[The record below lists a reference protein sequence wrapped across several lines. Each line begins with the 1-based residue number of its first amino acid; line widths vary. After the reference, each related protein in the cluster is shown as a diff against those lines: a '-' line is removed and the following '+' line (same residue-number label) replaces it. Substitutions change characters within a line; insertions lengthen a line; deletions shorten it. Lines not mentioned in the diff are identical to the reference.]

1 MVITPVSDDFFMGI
15 GCSSQVQAD
24 QYCIE
29 KFKDDHLEISDSHSE
44 ALSSPELSDENLHGL
59 GLPKFKLLFLK
70 TESPLDSAG
79 APFLNCI
86 LKAVKSERWGN
97 QRAHFVFFLSLRN
110 HYLPLLDVQCV
121 EDISLINFTFFSFER
136 CRDFFIFNGEE

>member
-86 LKAVKSERWGN
+86 LKAQIEVKADEEI
-97 QRAHFVFFLSLRN
+97 AFVLTDAL
-110 HYLPLLDVQCV
+110 
-121 EDISLINFTFFSFER
+121 FFSHNQNIAVIVTNVDTPVGSIGFK
-136 CRDFFIFNGEE
+136 NLS